1 MARGG
6 KRVGAGRPK
15 GATAQHTR
23 AFKEAVEAAFVEMDG
38 VNGLVQWA
46 KTNPD
51 QFYGVVFPKLAP
63 LQVQH
68 QGHDG
73 GKLIISWQT
82 DSQDTPEGS

>member
-1 MARGG
+1 MSGNRG
-6 KRVGAGRPK
+6 KGRPK
-15 GATAQHTR
+15 GTPNATTR

-38 VNGLVQWA
+38 VNGLVKWA
-46 KTNPD
+46 RSNPD
-51 QFYGVVFPKLAP
+51 SFYSIVFPKLAP

-82 DSQDTPEGS
+82 DTQDTPEGS